1 MCTWGETILEKG
13 RPSKFSTWWPLMRDV
28 LPRIIQIL
36 MIMMIIIIIIIIIIM
51 TILVIIIIII
61 I

>member
-36 MIMMIIIIIIIIIIM
+36 MIMIIIIIIIIM